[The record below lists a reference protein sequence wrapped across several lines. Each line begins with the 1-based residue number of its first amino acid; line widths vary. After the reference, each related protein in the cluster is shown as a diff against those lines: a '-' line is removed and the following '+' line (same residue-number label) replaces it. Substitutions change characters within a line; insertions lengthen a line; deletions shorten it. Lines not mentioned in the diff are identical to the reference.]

1 MNPPPDPAAAARNP
15 AANDAAASDAA
26 EVEQPLPAPA
36 VQRAI
41 RCRMLCLLWVF
52 PTTGASVVLIN
63 DARRWLQPAAA
74 GREWPGLESWLAL
87 VLVLAHVVLGVLA
100 WRSRRDHPGT
110 GASPPATTD
119 PCLQDSR
126 F

>member
-1 MNPPPDPAAAARNP
+1 MKPRPASP
-15 AANDAAASDAA
+15 ATAASATAATDAA
-26 EVEQPLPAPA
+26 EVELPLPAPA

-41 RCRMLCLLWVF
+41 RYRMFCLLWIF
-52 PTTGASVVLIN
+52 PTAGALVILVN

-87 VLVLAHVVLGVLA
+87 ALVLAHAGLGVLA

-110 GASPPATTD
+110 GDAAPAA
-119 PCLQDSR
+119 PEPKSAP
-126 F
+126 